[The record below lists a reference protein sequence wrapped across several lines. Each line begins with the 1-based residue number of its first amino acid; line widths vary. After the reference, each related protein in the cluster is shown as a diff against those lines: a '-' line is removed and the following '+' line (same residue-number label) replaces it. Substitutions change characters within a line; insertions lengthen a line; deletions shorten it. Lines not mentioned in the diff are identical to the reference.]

1 MRTYVSVKIYDFDPE
16 RSGNPDV
23 LVAQALRRAGIKA
36 KVHQQ
41 KRLPIWVGVKEEDYE

>member
-1 MRTYVSVKIYDFDPE
+1 MRTYVSVKIYGFDPE
-16 RSGNPDV
+16 QSGNPDV

-41 KRLPIWVGVKEEDYE
+41 KRMPIYIGIKEEDDD